1 MDILL
6 NSDGDIKLDGRGDI
20 ILANSIVQAIQI
32 RLQWFLGEWRWNKEY
47 GLPYFEKLFQKKP
60 NRAYFEGLVK
70 QEILSV
76 EGIVDATVS
85 ITQDAT
91 TREGLIKFVAYTAD
105 GETIKK
111 EVMIRG

>member
-47 GLPYFEKLFQKKP
+47 GLPYYEKLFQKKP
-60 NRAYFEGLVK
+60 NLIYFQGLVK

-76 EGIVDATVS
+76 EGVVDATVT
-85 ITQDAT
+85 ITQDAA
-91 TREGLIKFVAYTAD
+91 TREGLIKFVAYTN